1 MRAVSVRLRLDTTS
15 MVAQHAG
22 MPGFRGH
29 HSAEQLAAN
38 ARRDVE
44 VLRRYEA
51 GETLAGI
58 GAVVGLTRERVR
70 QIVRASGAPMPWD
83 YKCAVS
89 SCERSPRTPNRY
101 CHSHQRRFERY
112 GDPLGTKPR
121 LRDQHGTLASYKSGR
136 CRCELCRR
144 RNADRVTEYQHRI
157 HPEMRRYAPRG
168 SA

>member
-101 CHSHQRRFERY
+101 CHSHQRRLDR
-112 GDPLGTKPR
+112 THTR
-121 LRDQHGTLASYKSGR
+121 ARS
-136 CRCELCRR
+136 
-144 RNADRVTEYQHRI
+144 ADRESVRSTHALGLQV
-157 HPEMRRYAPRG
+157 RRQFLRKVAAYAEPVLPLP
-168 SA
+168 SAPI